1 MAKISVVIAD
11 DHVLVRQGIR
21 RFLESAGDIEVLAE
35 VGDGLELL
43 RKLAQVSPDVVLL
56 DLHMPQMTGIEAAQ
70 RIKRDYPRV
79 RILVL
84 TADDAVPQVLALL
97 KTGADGY
104 VLKTARMEEVIHAVR
119 QVYSGNVALSPQV
132 ATQVVHQIARMPSAP
147 EDEAPLFIEPLTER
161 ELMVLRLAA
170 QGKTNREIG
179 QALAISHRTVQGH
192 LADIYDKLHVH
203 SRTEAVTEAL
213 KLGWMTIER
222 GGKP

>member
-1 MAKISVVIAD
+1 
-11 DHVLVRQGIR
+11 
-21 RFLESAGDIEVLAE
+21 
-35 VGDGLELL
+35 
-43 RKLAQVSPDVVLL
+43 
-56 DLHMPQMTGIEAAQ
+56 
-70 RIKRDYPRV
+70 
-79 RILVL
+79 
-84 TADDAVPQVLALL
+84 LALL

-132 ATQVVHQIARMPSAP
+132 ATQVVHQVARMPSAP
-147 EDEAPLFIEPLTER
+147 EDEEPLFIEPLTER
-161 ELMVLRLAA
+161 ELRVLRLAA

-213 KLGWMTIER
+213 KLGWMTLER
-222 GGKP
+222 GAKP